1 MKRVLLVLLIPVIL
15 IVFASYQNNNN
26 ISLII
31 SQLKY
36 SDSIKEGD
44 LEYQVNLFNVLPA
57 AEAIFRGKEPTTIDQ
72 EPVEHLSAVAST
84 ANYFSRLFTARV
96 YLDSYLRL
104 ADQNPL
110 LFREKIMI
118 KGKESDDK
126 QVHYDQDAHIMTID
140 GTQRQI
146 LPSTHDPLS
155 CMNAL
160 RNMDFS
166 KINEVELNINTNQ
179 KNYILKGEV
188 RPRRIKV
195 EQDEYQLY
203 ILKARIQRRDKNPY
217 HKTGITIVFLK
228 SERNLPIL
236 VKVFASGAVINA
248 KLNKVT
254 P

>member
-15 IVFASYQNNNN
+15 VVFASYQNNNN

-31 SQLKY
+31 SHLKY
-36 SDSIKEGD
+36 NDSIKEGD

-57 AEAIFRGKEPTTIDQ
+57 AEAVFRGKGVATIDGQ
-72 EPVEHLSAVAST
+72 PTEHLSAVASS
-84 ANYFSRLFTARV
+84 ADYFSKLFLARV
-96 YLDSYLRL
+96 YLDSYLRV

-110 LFREKIMI
+110 LFQERIMI
-118 KGKESDDK
+118 KGKEDDDK

-146 LPSTHDPLS
+146 LPDTHDPLS
-155 CMNAL
+155 AMAAL

-166 KINEVELNINTNQ
+166 KLDEVELNINTNQ
-179 KNYILKGEV
+179 KNYILKGTV
-188 RPRRIKV
+188 TPRSIKV
-195 EQDEYQLY
+195 DRVEYQLY

-217 HKTGITIVFLK
+217 HKTGITIVFMK
-228 SERNLPIL
+228 GEKNLPIL

-248 KLNKVT
+248 KLKKVI